1 MPDTSALLGLP
12 YLLPSQA
19 QKHVTHNEALRR
31 LDLLVQSGLDG
42 IGSETPPPVPAEG
55 EVHALGAA
63 PTGSWAGQAGQIA
76 AFVDG
81 AWMFLAPQTGWRAWD
96 KAGALLRVWDGAG
109 WAAVQRDEVAQIG
122 VNAAADAT
130 NRLTVSAPATL
141 LTGAGAGHQ
150 LKINKTAGTDTASL
164 LFQSGW
170 TGHAEMGLAGS
181 TDFSIK
187 VSADGAAWAEA
198 LRFDGA
204 TGLASGAAV
213 QVDPT
218 DAGAGRLMGA
228 GAFGLGATT
237 NTPTIADL
245 DDDDTPSG
253 FWAITGSTSGTRPA
267 DFGSGFGFCL
277 MTRAATTPAA
287 QTVWVNGATGAPRI
301 WHRRA
306 AGGTWGS
313 WVEMVLAD
321 SAGKVTATGTAANA
335 PALGVVADHGTFAG
349 AALDLSTARS
359 ANAAFDFATFA
370 ANGGADVAFRFTGDG
385 DGACDG
391 SWSGGGADYAE
402 WFEWADGN
410 TEAEDRRGLAV
421 VLEGARIR
429 PAEAGEVPI
438 GVISATPSVVGDG
451 DAGGWKGRYLRDDFG
466 AFLRDED
473 GARLENPDYDAGAA
487 YVPRAARP
495 EWAMVGLMGKLRLRR
510 GQPVGAG
517 WVFMRETGDQIDEW
531 LVR

>member
-12 YLLPSQA
+12 YLMPSQA
-19 QKHVTHNEALRR
+19 QKHVTHNAALRL
-31 LDLLVQSGLDG
+31 LDLLVQAGLDG
-42 IGSETPPPVPAEG
+42 IGSDTPPAVPAEG
-55 EVHALGAA
+55 ETHALGAA
-63 PTGSWAGQAGQIA
+63 PTGDWAGEAGQIA
-76 AFVDG
+76 SFADG
-81 AWMFLAPQTGWRAWD
+81 AWMFVPPQTGWRAWD
-96 KAGALLRVWDGAG
+96 RAAGLLRVWDGAA
-109 WAAVQRDEVAQIG
+109 WVPVQKDEVDRLG
-122 VNAAADAT
+122 VNAGADAT

-150 LKINKTAGTDTASL
+150 LKINKAGDTDTASL

-170 TGHAEMGLAGS
+170 TGHAEMGLAGT

-187 VSADGAAWAEA
+187 VSPDGTAWTEA

-213 QVDPT
+213 QADPA

-228 GAFGLGATT
+228 GAFGIGATT

-245 DDDDTPSG
+245 DDDDTPAG
-253 FWAITGSTSGTRPA
+253 FWGITGSTSGTRPA

-277 MTRAATTPAA
+277 MTRAASTPAA

-306 AGGTWGS
+306 AGGSWGS
-313 WVEMVLAD
+313 WVEMVLTDA
-321 SAGKVTATGTAANA
+321 AGTVAVTGTASGAS
-335 PALGVVADHGTFAG
+335 ALEVAADHGSFSG
-349 AALDLSTARS
+349 AALALTTARA
-359 ANAAFDFATFA
+359 ANAGFDFATFA
-370 ANGGADVAFRFTGDG
+370 ANGGADVAFRFSGDG

-410 TEAEDRRGLAV
+410 EGAEDRRGLAV
-421 VLEGARIR
+421 VLDGAKIR
-429 PAEAGEVPI
+429 PAEAGETPV
-438 GVISATPSVVGDG
+438 GVISAAPSVVGDG
-451 DAGGWKGRYLRDDFG
+451 DAGGWKGRYLRDAFG
-466 AFLRDED
+466 AYLRDEA
-473 GARLENPDYDAGAA
+473 GARVETPDFDPEAP
-487 YVPRAARP
+487 YVPRAERP
-495 EWAMVGLMGKLRLRR
+495 EWAMVGLIGKLRLRR
-510 GQPVGAG
+510 GQPTGAG
-517 WVFMRETGDQIDEW
+517 WILMRAVSEDVEEW